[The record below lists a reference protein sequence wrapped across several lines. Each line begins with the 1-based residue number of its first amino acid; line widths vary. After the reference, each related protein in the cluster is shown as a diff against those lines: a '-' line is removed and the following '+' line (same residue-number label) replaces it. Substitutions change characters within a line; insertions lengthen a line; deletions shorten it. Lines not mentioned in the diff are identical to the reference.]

1 MRIEDV
7 QAVVVH
13 VNDRG
18 DWVFVQVHTAE
29 DIVGM
34 GEASH
39 SGNDALLL
47 SLLAQ
52 YRERLVGR
60 DPLRIERIW
69 HELSNKNA
77 GRVEHTALSGIE
89 QALWDIMGQS
99 LGVPIR
105 TLFGGPVRE
114 RIRLY
119 ANINRHVTDRS
130 AEGFARAAARAVEE
144 GFTAIKMAPFDELRP
159 PDHVR
164 TGPKAA
170 WRSGVERV
178 RAVRE
183 AIGHEMEL
191 LIDCHG
197 RMESSEAI
205 LVARELEDVNL
216 FWYEEPIP
224 HIYTD
229 ELERVT
235 AAVSVPTASAESV
248 YSVEGFTPFLRRPV
262 VDVIMP
268 DVKHDGGL
276 LETKRI
282 AGAARMRKMLVAPH
296 SPSGPVSTAATGQ
309 LISTVTNFLILEYA
323 WGEADWRADLL
334 DPPERIENGHLILS
348 DEPGLGHR
356 LNPHVTDEHRV
367 KLADNR
373 DSSKVFPD

>member
-1 MRIEDV
+1 M
-7 QAVVVH
+7 VVH
-13 VNDRG
+13 VNQRG
-18 DWVFVQVHTAE
+18 DWVFVQVHTDE
-29 DIVGM
+29 GIVGL

-47 SLLAQ
+47 AVLGQ

-60 DPLRIERIW
+60 DPLRIEEIW
-69 HELSNKNA
+69 HELNNKNA
-77 GRVEHTALSGIE
+77 GRVEHTALSGLE
-89 QALWDIMGQS
+89 QALWDVMGQS

-119 ANINRHVTDRS
+119 ANINRHVTDRT
-130 AEGFARAAARAVEE
+130 AEGFARAAAQAVKE
-144 GFTAIKMAPFDELRP
+144 GFTAIKMAPFDELRA

-170 WRSGVERV
+170 WQPGVERM

-183 AIGHEMEL
+183 IIGDGVEL

-205 LVARELEDVNL
+205 LVAGELEDVNL

-235 AAVSVPTASAESV
+235 AAVAVPTASAESV
-248 YSVEGFTPFLRRPV
+248 YALEGFAPFLCRPV

-309 LISTVTNFLILEYA
+309 VVSTLTNFLILEYA
-323 WGEADWRADLL
+323 WGEANWRADLL
-334 DPPERIENGHLILS
+334 DPPERVEEGYLLLS

-356 LNPHVTDEHRV
+356 LNSRVVEEHRV
-367 KLADNR
+367 NVANDR
-373 DSSKVFPD
+373 DSSKVVPD